1 MTKNSENSRKSYWLL
16 KSEGDCYSI
25 DDLKKDKKTAWTGI
39 RNYQSRNFMMKDM
52 KVGDTVFF
60 YHSGGDEENPT
71 GIYGLASV
79 CSTAHPDLT
88 QFDKMDEHYDPKA
101 TKEKPIWFCLDIKFV
116 KKFKTVFTLSQIK
129 FDPKLEGMR
138 VREVGSR
145 LSVQPV
151 SVKHGDHLIKLLK

>member
-1 MTKNSENSRKSYWLL
+1 MAKNYWLL

-25 DDLKKDKKTAWTGI
+25 DDLKKDGTTSWTGI

-52 KVGDTVFF
+52 KVGDIVLF
-60 YHSGGDEENPT
+60 YHSGGDDKNPT

-79 CSTAHPDLT
+79 SSASHADKT
-88 QFDKMDEHYDPKA
+88 QFDKKDDHFDPKA
-101 TKEKPIWFCLDIKFV
+101 TKDKPIWYCVDIKYQS
-116 KKFKTVFTLSQIK
+116 KFKIPITLSQIK

-151 SVKHGDHLIKLLK
+151 SVKHGEHIIQLSNKAIK